1 MPISLTKF
9 QIIIILEAL
18 SFYLSNKDKLS
29 NKQLSAKRLL
39 SNNKTLVKLLKD
51 TLNKI
56 DFKLIIELE

>member
-18 SFYLSNKDKLS
+18 SFYLSNKDKLP

-51 TLNKI
+51 TLNKV